1 MVERSGQTVFIG
13 VGGLTDHSVDRWRI
27 EVGPAEN
34 TKTRTR
40 QIRKVKTLLDGGFFC
55 FSNVFFLTRFRLWV
69 NFWCFSCL
77 LGALVVLF

>member
-1 MVERSGQTVFIG
+1 MKSNRQHSMVERSGQTVFIG

-40 QIRKVKTLLDGGFFC
+40 QIRKV
-55 FSNVFFLTRFRLWV
+55 
-69 NFWCFSCL
+69 
-77 LGALVVLF
+77 